1 MICCV
6 LITLLLVCVRT
17 RCEMR
22 DARCERASRKG
33 KDKEKIKN
41 YI

>member
-6 LITLLLVCVRT
+6 LITPCLCGRVR
-17 RCEMR
+17 RSG
-22 DARCERASRKG
+22 RASRKG
-33 KDKEKIKN
+33 KDKDKDKEKIKN

>member
-6 LITLLLVCVRT
+6 LITPLLVCVR
-17 RCEMR
+17 RS
-22 DARCERASRKG
+22 ERASRKG
-33 KDKEKIKN
+33 KDKEKEKIKN

>member
-6 LITLLLVCVRT
+6 LITPLLVRVR
-17 RCEMR
+17 RSG
-22 DARCERASRKG
+22 RASRKG

>member
-6 LITLLLVCVRT
+6 LITPLLVCGRVWRSG
-17 RCEMR
+17 
-22 DARCERASRKG
+22 RASRKG

>member
-1 MICCV
+1 MLCV
-6 LITLLLVCVRT
+6 DNSAACVCAY
-17 RCEMR
+17 EMR

>member
-1 MICCV
+1 MLCV
-6 LITLLLVCVRT
+6 DNSAACVCVR
-17 RCEMR
+17 RSGC
-22 DARCERASRKG
+22 ASRKG

>member
-1 MICCV
+1 MLCVDNSAACVCAYVRICG
-6 LITLLLVCVRT
+6 
-17 RCEMR
+17 
-22 DARCERASRKG
+22 RASRKG

>member
-6 LITLLLVCVRT
+6 LITPLLVCVWRSG
-17 RCEMR
+17 
-22 DARCERASRKG
+22 RASRKD

>member
-17 RCEMR
+17 ECG
-22 DARCERASRKG
+22 RASRKG

>member
-6 LITLLLVCVRT
+6 LITPLLVCVHVRKSG
-17 RCEMR
+17 
-22 DARCERASRKG
+22 RASRKG

>member
-6 LITLLLVCVRT
+6 LITPLLVLVRV
-17 RCEMR
+17 RR
-22 DARCERASRKG
+22 SGRASRKG